1 MDEELL
7 GRIMRGEETL
17 EVNLDGVAVIEPM
30 ERDATPANEQP
41 ETGGNQRK
49 NYRPGICCVVIF
61 KRVSDSRIFQRE
73 VVWAAYY

>member
-41 ETGGNQRK
+41 ETGVQPKKKLLPRDLLRG
-49 NYRPGICCVVIF
+49 
-61 KRVSDSRIFQRE
+61 DFQE
-73 VVWAAYY
+73 SV